1 MGRLEGGEGWG
12 GVVGR
17 GAEGGGGL
25 KEVGRK
31 GGAETVASSE
41 QTPPLA

>member
-1 MGRLEGGEGWG
+1 MGSGGVGGVEGGGEG
-12 GVVGR
+12 
-17 GAEGGGGL
+17 
-25 KEVGRK
+25 